1 MANLVTF
8 AKKLWKDKVGGDTP
22 ITAAELNRIEGGIND
37 CATQINKLGDSV
49 SQLKPIRVEVSGTTN
64 ESGCMKAEGVP
75 IGAVVLYVDISTG
88 SNGGVYNIGLP
99 YRYNM
104 SGEIGIAVCSEKDGA
119 GRIKNQEITASVYYV
134 K

>member
-1 MANLVTF
+1 MA
-8 AKKLWKDKVGGDTP
+8 
-22 ITAAELNRIEGGIND
+22 
-37 CATQINKLGDSV
+37 
-49 SQLKPIRVEVSGTTN
+49 GTTN

-88 SNGGVYNIGLP
+88 STDGVYNIGLP

-104 SGEIGIAVCSEKDGA
+104 SGEIGIAVCSEKDGV
-119 GRIKNQEITASVYYV
+119 GRVKNQKITASVYYV

>member
-1 MANLVTF
+1 
-8 AKKLWKDKVGGDTP
+8 
-22 ITAAELNRIEGGIND
+22 
-37 CATQINKLGDSV
+37 
-49 SQLKPIRVEVSGTTN
+49 
-64 ESGCMKAEGVP
+64 MKAEGVP

-88 SNGGVYNIGLP
+88 SNDGVYNIGLP